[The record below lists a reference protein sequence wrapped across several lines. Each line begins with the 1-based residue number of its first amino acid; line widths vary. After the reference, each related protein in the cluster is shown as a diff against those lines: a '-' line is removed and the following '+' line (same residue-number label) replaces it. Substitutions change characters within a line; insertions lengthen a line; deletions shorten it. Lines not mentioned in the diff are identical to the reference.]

1 MQKKESFFVYFCG
14 LDFLCAGVD
23 NVCMQKYFDAH
34 CHLQNASRVADVM
47 ARAADAGVCGA
58 ICNGTTPADWAD
70 VLCIARNVPGV
81 YSAIGVHPWYVQNT
95 VSDWATRMREI
106 LTDCPDIMVGEIGLD
121 KYRPAPELQENIFI
135 DCLDMAAEFSR
146 PAFIHCVGAWN
157 RVLQILKSRR
167 NRLPRAMVAHAF
179 AGSVDIMRTL
189 ADGYDFYFSY
199 SPMIMDGRRGRLIDT
214 VRQTPMSRILIESD
228 DTDPAKVISVARR
241 VAEIKSVD
249 LDEVADTIYKNTTEI
264 LK

>member
-1 MQKKESFFVYFCG
+1 
-14 LDFLCAGVD
+14 
-23 NVCMQKYFDAH
+23 MQKYFDAH
-34 CHLQNASRVADVM
+34 CHLQNVSNVADVM
-47 ARAADAGVCGA
+47 ARAADVGVCGA
-58 ICNGTTPADWAD
+58 VCNGTNPADWAD
-70 VLCIARNVPGV
+70 VLRIARNVPGV
-81 YSAIGVHPWYVQNT
+81 YGAVGVHPWYVQNIA
-95 VSDWATRMREI
+95 SNWATRMREI
-106 LTDCPDIMVGEIGLD
+106 LTEFPDIMVGEIGLD

-179 AGSVDIMRTL
+179 AGSIDIMRTL
-189 ADGYDFYFSY
+189 ADGYGFYFSY

-214 VRQTPMSRILIESD
+214 VRQTPISRILIESD
-228 DTDPAKVISVARR
+228 DANPVEVMSVARR

-249 LDEVADTIYKNTTEI
+249 LDEVTDTIYKNTIGI